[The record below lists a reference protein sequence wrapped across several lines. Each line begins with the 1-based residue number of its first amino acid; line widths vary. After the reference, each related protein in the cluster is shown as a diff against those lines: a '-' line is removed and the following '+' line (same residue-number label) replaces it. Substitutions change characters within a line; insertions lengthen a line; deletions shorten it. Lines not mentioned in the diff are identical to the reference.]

1 MNDVPADVRL
11 RVTCCSCN
19 RIAEVSLPIDHENL
33 KRQLATQTS
42 PHQYMQLA
50 RVARRSDER
59 DKVALVEFLC
69 GQCEEAE
76 MRYPP

>member
-1 MNDVPADVRL
+1 MNDVPADARL

-19 RIAEVSLPIDHENL
+19 RVAEVSLPIDHENV
-33 KRQLATQTS
+33 KRQLAAQTS
-42 PHQYMQLA
+42 PSTWFTLA

-59 DKVALVEFLC
+59 DKVSLFEFLC